1 MSATGVSS
9 SPTGGPRA
17 SDEVPAPGEASAP
30 GGSPAPEG
38 ASAFDEIWQW
48 RPLAGGAQVTGL
60 VPALSDDPS
69 CLPAGPLAIPG
80 TLGGLPVTSMAPGA
94 FSGAEWLSEIE
105 LPETLVEICE
115 RAFEESGLTW
125 IALPP
130 SLERIGACAFRGAR
144 KLTDVGFAEGLSH
157 IGERAFEGAPLRY
170 VELPATLE
178 SIGRGAFTSAGSLGG
193 WRFKLVVAEG
203 NPRFSSDGHALYER
217 TPRADGA
224 GGDLEAAGG
233 GGSDGA
239 GGLTCLWH
247 WAVEASC
254 EVAEG
259 CTRIG
264 DGAFRG
270 ETMLRSVTL
279 PDTVTDIGDGAF
291 EDCQHLWRADLPD
304 GLERIG
310 KRAFSGTRLRE
321 LHIPATLVSIGDGAL
336 AHLADGE
343 RALPAVDVDAA
354 NPRYSLASGFLL
366 EDRSSGDGGADLRAI
381 GLSMPA
387 PRTELPRGVRDIA
400 PGCFENAPVREL
412 ALWLG
417 SLGARDGAFRG
428 MHSLEVLHIFFEGD
442 GEPTG
447 AGGVADAGGAA
458 GAAAGASGAAGAAAG
473 GAASAGAAA
482 SAGSQVDV
490 AFPAGE
496 DSAVLVERC
505 LRVGDDGLVTFDF
518 AAYDA
523 WLESTSDASSL
534 GKPACARCALARLS
548 SPLHLDDALASL
560 LSERLSAAAPA
571 LATSLSRSHDFTS
584 LAMLF
589 ELGLPDKGATDAA
602 LADRRRD
609 EDAEAVAWL
618 TDLSRR
624 TFGTARPDLRL

>member
-1 MSATGVSS
+1 MGTAPDSPVPPHADPSVPVKGNSS
-9 SPTGGPRA
+9 FPTGGPSA
-17 SDEVPAPGEASAP
+17 PDEAQAPEAASAP
-30 GGSPAPEG
+30 DETPAPDDAP
-38 ASAFDEIWQW
+38 ASDEIWQW
-48 RPLAGGAQVTGL
+48 RPLAGSAQVTGL
-60 VPALSDDPS
+60 DSALSDDPS
-69 CLPAGPLAIPG
+69 CLPAGPLVIPG
-80 TLGGLPVTSMAPGA
+80 TLGGLPVTSIAPGA
-94 FSGAEWLSEIE
+94 FSGAKWLSEIE

-125 IALPP
+125 MALPP

-144 KLTDVGFAEGLSH
+144 KLTDVGFAEGLVH

-170 VELPATLE
+170 VELPSTLV
-178 SIGRGAFTSAGSLGG
+178 SIGRGAFTSAASLGG

-203 NPRFSSDGHALYER
+203 NPCFSSDGHALYER
-217 TPRADGA
+217 TPPADGA
-224 GGDLEAAGG
+224 GGDLEVAGG

-412 ALWLG
+412 ALGLG

-442 GEPTG
+442 GEP
-447 AGGVADAGGAA
+447 ADGS
-458 GAAAGASGAAGAAAG
+458 AAAS

-482 SAGSQVDV
+482 GAGSQVDV

-496 DSAVLVERC
+496 DSAALVERC
-505 LRVGDDGLVTFDF
+505 LRAGDDGLVTFDF

-523 WLESTSDASSL
+523 WLESTSDVSSL

-602 LADRRRD
+602 LADRRCD